1 MSSSSVIVLDDSSE
15 EEAPMEG
22 GRSAPL
28 FVSSSDDEHNET
40 PSHHKKPRVASP
52 VAAARSSPAKARKG
66 LSYSSASEA
75 ESSDVEDEENDA
87 SDRYVAIIKEKKKQ
101 VERSGTSDGA
111 IDTADGDFAAPAP
124 LLFAS
129 ANGLYS
135 DGMSYSDQQAQIREL
150 ERFQRKAHRKQTA
163 GSPREANTVPRT
175 TARRATATGAK
186 RKASVS
192 AVSSHSSP
200 HPHSKGPV
208 LKKTT
213 SPSPF
218 EFDFPG
224 ASDDST
230 PSSAAE
236 EPAAVSRAHA
246 KPMSLKDVVAQERE
260 LAQLRK
266 QNMNKTSSSVDL
278 LKTKKGGQKLPIFFF
293 GRQTH
298 QHHIDSTDSSAVES
312 NEEDEDSDA
321 FAPQTAK
328 RQKTRAQPA
337 RVPEVPDSDSEDDE
351 DSDAEYM
358 PKPSKETSQT
368 ARPSSTP
375 ASKSGNGN
383 RKNKAVRRKRGALN
397 RKASSSGGKRTMHPT
412 PSPQPAIISDTLD
425 QPRNAGDTV
434 MHSTLWRDVCV
445 EVAPPN
451 LLALDSEVALPFDSA
466 CDLPLLTY
474 DEDGDLRSKCKF
486 VATFGKATQFM
497 SSALVNGTPEQVL
510 TQEEMDTRVTD
521 VIKTQLPRIRACHRR
536 KTTAI
541 LAEAR
546 AKVGTYLAAH
556 EAHREK
562 LPPLNSHPL
571 GVSVLEKT
579 LLNQMK
585 QEKLSGTVS
594 LEYVN
599 FWGESTVTE
608 ERLCPRDVNQLP
620 SIRPLSRS
628 TAFVGVKA
636 NVRVEDDPIL
646 RYVPYFGD
654 NDDGRD
660 IDVAWYDG
668 VGSKESS
675 LSSGLDG
682 EVNEHL
688 LRLVVRECGDSDK
701 VFNALKNAPG
711 FAQAYSDYG
720 EIKKANDS
728 VRVAARR
735 IKEANGLVKNNAPE
749 FPLAKIATLEPLL
762 GDREDKQKAL
772 ATRLAPPPTYFDS
785 NLARCHANRGCG
797 LGLRS
802 TDDYMELLVTYRD
815 MFCRMCYVYHCLE
828 HGIEHPLPSHRVDP
842 INPPLHLSPVALA
855 AREEEEPS
863 DRTPESSSPVPP
875 DGTDASHKSRQSLDE
890 EKDGAPHS
898 HEEEGVHTDE
908 DVVMEQGD
916 NETGDE
922 VATDDDASATGE
934 SHETRR
940 SARSLTRIST
950 LASRSLKQQAGHPP
964 RRRANRV
971 KTYPQ
976 VADESEYLDDSHYA
990 RVTAV
995 VKKSLTADEQC
1006 SNDCWKAAA
1015 SPHSPPANSK
1025 VVDLTSSL
1033 SDTELVLLRKL
1044 RYIIGDN
1051 PCLLASMVKS
1061 TTCREVRGF
1070 LEAERQNKPTRTGS
1084 MDEAAFS
1091 PDARLTTS
1099 NRKRG
1104 RTRTSGSS
1112 NNRVLLNRTR
1122 NNRLKEKGTNH
1133 EYEPCNHEGVCDS
1146 TGCSC
1151 MTRDHTCERA
1161 CSCSRD
1167 CPNRFVSCSFAEVRC
1182 KCSLGNCRTKACPCF
1197 VAARE
1202 CNPDLCFTCGASE
1215 APVLLFDA
1223 KRSNMSALDLGICC
1237 NVNILRGLHK
1247 KIGVAYSTT
1256 HGWGAF
1262 AREPIK
1268 RGEFIYEYHG
1278 ALLSQDEAERR
1289 GSIYDKMTISFLFD
1303 ADDDSTV
1310 DAIRKGNKSKF
1321 ANHSAVGQKCKGKVL
1336 TVGGEHRISIWA
1348 QQDIEKG
1355 EELFFDYGY
1364 HGETAP
1370 DWSQLRITGSAR
1382 NGRKKEAEDEEKNK

>member
-15 EEAPMEG
+15 EEAAVEG

-28 FVSSSDDEHNET
+28 SVSSSDGEHDEA
-40 PSHHKKPRVASP
+40 PSLRKKARVASP
-52 VAAARSSPAKARKG
+52 VPARSSPAKARKG

-75 ESSDVEDEENDA
+75 ESSDVEGEESDA
-87 SDRYVAIIKEKKKQ
+87 NDRYVATVKKKKKKKKQ

-111 IDTADGDFAAPAP
+111 VDTADGDFAAPGP
-124 LLFAS
+124 LRFAS

-135 DGMSYSDQQAQIREL
+135 DGMSYSDQQAQIRAL
-150 ERFQRKAHRKQTA
+150 ERFQWKAHRKQPA
-163 GSPREANTVPRT
+163 SSPREANTAPRT

-236 EPAAVSRAHA
+236 EPAALSRAHA

-260 LAQLRK
+260 LARLRK
-266 QNMNKTSSSVDL
+266 QKMKKTSSSVDL
-278 LKTKKGGQKLPIFFF
+278 LKTEKGKQKPPIFFF

-298 QHHIDSTDSSAVES
+298 QHHIDSTDSSAAEPD
-312 NEEDEDSDA
+312 EEDEDSDA

-337 RVPEVPDSDSEDDE
+337 RVSEVPDSDSEDDE

-358 PKPSKETSQT
+358 PSEPKQSKEASQT
-368 ARPSSTP
+368 VRSSSTP
-375 ASKSGNGN
+375 TSKSGNGN
-383 RKNKAVRRKRGALN
+383 RRNKAVQRKRGALN
-397 RKASSSGGKRTMHPT
+397 RKASSSGGKKAVHPT
-412 PSPQPAIISDTLD
+412 PSPQPAIVSDTLD

-445 EVAPPN
+445 ETAPPN

-474 DEDGDLRSKCKF
+474 DEDGDLWSKCKF

-497 SSALVNGTPEQVL
+497 SSALVSGTPEQVL

-521 VIKTQLPRIRACHRR
+521 VIKTQLPRIRACHQR

-546 AKVGTYLAAH
+546 AK
-556 EAHREK
+556 
-562 LPPLNSHPL
+562 N
-571 GVSVLEKT
+571 T

-585 QEKLSGTVS
+585 QEKLSGAVS

-599 FWGESTVTE
+599 FWGESTVIE
-608 ERLCPRDVNQLP
+608 EQLCPRDVNQLP

-668 VGSKESS
+668 VGSKEPS

-682 EVNEHL
+682 EVNEYL

-701 VFNALKNAPG
+701 VFNALKSVPG

-735 IKEANGLVKNNAPE
+735 IKEANGLIESNAPE

-762 GDREDKQKAL
+762 GDREDQQKVL

-785 NLARCHANRGCG
+785 NLARCHTNRGYG

-855 AREEEEPS
+855 AKEEEEPS
-863 DRTPESSSPVPP
+863 DRTPESSSPVSLP
-875 DGTDASHKSRQSLDE
+875 DGTDASHKSNQPLDE
-890 EKDGAPHS
+890 DKDGAPHN
-898 HEEEGVHTDE
+898 HEEEDVHTDE

-950 LASRSLKQQAGHPP
+950 LASRSLKQQTGHPS
-964 RRRANRV
+964 RRRVNRV

-976 VADESEYLDDSHYA
+976 VADESEYLDDSHCA
-990 RVTAV
+990 RVTVV
-995 VKKSLTADEQC
+995 VKKSLAAGEQC

-1015 SPHSPPANSK
+1015 SPHSPPAGSE

-1091 PDARLTTS
+1091 PDARLTNS

-1167 CPNRFVSCSFAEVRC
+1167 CPNRFPGC

-1370 DWSQLRITGSAR
+1370 DWSQLRIKGSAR
-1382 NGRKKEAEDEEKNK
+1382 NGHKKEAEDEEKKK